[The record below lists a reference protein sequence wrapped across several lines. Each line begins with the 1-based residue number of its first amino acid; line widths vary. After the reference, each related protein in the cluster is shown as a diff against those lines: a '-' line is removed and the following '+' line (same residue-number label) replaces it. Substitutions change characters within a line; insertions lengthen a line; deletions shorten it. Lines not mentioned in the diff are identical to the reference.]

1 LYIKNEDGE
10 FVPLPAIVG
19 PQGPQ
24 GPKGDTGDSGPQGPK
39 GADGKTPVKGV
50 DYFTDADKQEIA
62 EQAAG
67 LVEIP
72 AGGGFVVSDTEPT
85 NTTVLW
91 VDSDDNYD
99 DGFEEALNLAL
110 AQAKTSGEFDG
121 APGRDGIDGKDGKTP
136 VKGTDYFTAADK
148 QEIVNAVIAALPVYN
163 GEVL

>member
-1 LYIKNEDGE
+1 MSLYIKNENGE

-19 PQGPQ
+19 PQGP
-24 GPKGDTGDSGPQGPK
+24 KGDTGETGPQGPK

-110 AQAKTSGEFDG
+110 AQARASGEFDG
-121 APGRDGIDGKDGKTP
+121 AAGYTP
-136 VKGTDYFTAADK
+136 VRGTDYFTDSDK
-148 QEIVNAVIAALPVYN
+148 TEMVNAVIAALPVYN